1 MRPIVW
7 NESLSV
13 HIQEIDLQHRHL
25 IGLVAG
31 LQNAL
36 EAGERDALSGV
47 LRELNT
53 YVREHFTAEERWMAR
68 YDFPGLAAHADAHE
82 AFVENLLRFELD
94 HLAGQAQVSDELLDY
109 LMAWIVDHVMGM
121 DQRYARFFAEKG
133 VL

>member
-7 NESLSV
+7 SEALSV

-31 LQNAL
+31 LQKAQ
-36 EAGERDALSGV
+36 EAGGGGVLSGV

-53 YVREHFTAEERWMAR
+53 YVREHFTVEERWMAR
-68 YDFPGLAAHADAHE
+68 FDYPGLADHAEAHE
-82 AFVENLLRFELD
+82 AFVEKLLRFELD
-94 HLAGQAQVSDELLDY
+94 HLAGQAQVSEELLDY
-109 LMAWIVDHVMGM
+109 LMGWIEGHVMDM
-121 DQRYARFFAEKG
+121 DQGYARFFIEKR